1 MPTNDPPPH
10 APHAPN
16 TSVPALASLQEA
28 HRVLGV
34 VLADPA
40 LVAAID
46 SAAATL
52 TETLA
57 RGSKLLIVGNGGS
70 LCDAMHFAEELTGR
84 FRNDRR
90 PLAALACA
98 DASHITCTA
107 NDYGFEHI
115 FSRWVTALGRPGDTL
130 IILSTS
136 GNSPNCLRAAEAARA
151 GGLTVLGLLGKG
163 GGTLAAQV
171 HTALTVPGTTS
182 DRIQE
187 LHMLILHIW
196 VEEIERRL
204 GL

>member
-1 MPTNDPPPH
+1 M
-10 APHAPN
+10 
-16 TSVPALASLQEA
+16 
-28 HRVLGV
+28 LGV

-46 SAAATL
+46 AAAATL

-57 RGSKLLIVGNGGS
+57 RGNKLLIVGNGGS

-90 PLAALACA
+90 PLAALACG